1 MIGRLHGRIVS
12 EGVDG
17 LLVVDVGGVGYEVL
31 VPLGTGGRCPRDDD
45 GRVTL
50 LVVTQVREDAITL
63 YGFAHDGDRAAFRHL
78 TAVTGVGPRTAVAV
92 LSLLPVQELVG
103 TILKSDARKL
113 MTVPGVGKKLAERVI
128 LELKDKVAAGAIP
141 VPPTG
146 PGPDAAPSGTPGVPG
161 VPGAPIAAPVAAPV
175 PAGPL
180 AQLSAT
186 LQRLG
191 FKPAEAER
199 AAAELAPSAHLP
211 LDALVREA
219 LRVLTR

>member
-146 PGPDAAPSGTPGVPG
+146 PSSDAAPSGTPGAPG
-161 VPGAPIAAPVAAPV
+161 VPVPVAAPV

>member
-1 MIGRLHGRIVS
+1 MIGRLHGRIVA
-12 EGVDG
+12 EGTDG
-17 LLVVDVGGVGYEVL
+17 LVVVDVGGVGYEVL

-50 LVVTQVREDAITL
+50 MVVTHVREDAITL
-63 YGFAHDGDRAAFRHL
+63 YGFAHEGDRTAFRLL
-78 TAVTGVGPRTAVAV
+78 TAVTGVGPRTAVGV

-103 TILKSDARKL
+103 TILKNDSRKL

-141 VPPTG
+141 MPSLGPNDPNPPE
-146 PGPDAAPSGTPGVPG
+146 PLPGVAL
-161 VPGAPIAAPVAAPV
+161 APALPTSPAM
-175 PAGPL
+175 AGPL
-180 AQLSAT
+180 GQLSQT

-199 AAAELAPSAHLP
+199 AAAELAPMAHLP

>member
-146 PGPDAAPSGTPGVPG
+146 PDAGAAPSGTPGA
-161 VPGAPIAAPVAAPV
+161 PGAVPVSAPAPV